1 MLLLAV
7 VLICCICSL
16 LTYSCPCSCSM
27 LGVTIWHLRH
37 TAAHI
42 HRLTSH
48 DASPQI
54 VSSALLVS
62 KAAILHTRAGITVQ
76 NKAEW
81 SKSRG
86 SAGRKFPSG
95 VHGSGGTSTVKE
107 PGHFKVRKSSNQ
119 VTRVHFFS
127 QKSRRPLFSCRPQN
141 TGRQCPFTVKI
152 KQIKRSDMVTF

>member
-7 VLICCICSL
+7 VIICSL
-16 LTYSCPCSCSM
+16 LTYSRPCSCSM
-27 LGVTIWHLRH
+27 LGVTIRHLRH
-37 TAAHI
+37 SAPHI

-62 KAAILHTRAGITVQ
+62 KAAILHKRAGITVQ

-86 SAGRKFPSG
+86 SAGR
-95 VHGSGGTSTVKE
+95 
-107 PGHFKVRKSSNQ
+107 RKSSNQ
-119 VTRVHFFS
+119 VTRVHFFL
-127 QKSRRPLFSCRPQN
+127 KKVDDLFLVVALKTQAANALSPS
-141 TGRQCPFTVKI
+141 K
-152 KQIKRSDMVTF
+152 